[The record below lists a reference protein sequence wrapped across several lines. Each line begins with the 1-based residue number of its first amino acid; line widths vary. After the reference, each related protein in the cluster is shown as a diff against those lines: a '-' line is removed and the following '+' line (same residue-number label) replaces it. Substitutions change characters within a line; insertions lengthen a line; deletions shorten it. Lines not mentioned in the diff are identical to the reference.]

1 MSCDLLDWVFFVL
14 IGRCIIWRPV
24 KRQVGYDEDPHL
36 SKQLRDFR
44 RGDEV
49 TLPPENVSSC
59 VVACRRVCEDLLQ
72 MSFFEV

>member
-1 MSCDLLDWVFFVL
+1 MRHVRYEA
-14 IGRCIIWRPV
+14 G
-24 KRQVGYDEDPHL
+24 PHL

-59 VVACRRVCEDLLQ
+59 VVARRRVCEDLLQ
-72 MSFFEV
+72 TLFFEV